1 MYYSNPFDV
10 FFNTSPRYI
19 VISDSELTELKVRQ
33 AHEDVLVLKSQANRL
48 ETALAEVK
56 DKLTLKEEYIQ
67 KHAGALNGSQTTEAL
82 SQSGT
87 SSDT

>member
-1 MYYSNPFDV
+1 MYYTNPFDV

-33 AHEDVLVLKSQANRL
+33 AQEDVLVLKSQANRL

-56 DKLTLKEEYIQ
+56 DKLKSKEEYI
-67 KHAGALNGSQTTEAL
+67 KKAGTLNGSQTTEAL
-82 SQSGT
+82 PQSGE
-87 SSDT
+87 S

>member
-1 MYYSNPFDV
+1 MYYTNPFDV

-33 AHEDVLVLKSQANRL
+33 AQEDALVLKSQVNRL

-56 DKLTLKEEYIQ
+56 DKLKSKEEYIN
-67 KHAGALNGSQTTEAL
+67 KAGALNGSQTGEAL
-82 SQSGT
+82 PQSGE
-87 SSDT
+87 S

>member
-56 DKLTLKEEYIQ
+56 DKLTLKEEYI
-67 KHAGALNGSQTTEAL
+67 KKAGALNGSQTTEAL